1 MNYRYQ
7 KTARINELLIELKA
21 LRIVFDRLPTL
32 PRIEEHL
39 LRESILR
46 SSLYSARVEG
56 NTLTIEQARGIL
68 TNQSNTNLKK
78 LEVSNLLKAYRH
90 IYFGKIP
97 KKLSLTFISKLHQLV
112 MHNIVPQA
120 GKLRKEPWA
129 IFNQADIA
137 IYLAPPYSELPKLMG
152 KFINQ
157 ANSRTD
163 DPLINA
169 GFSQFI
175 FEKIH
180 PFADGN
186 GRVGRL
192 ISSYILKNKGYHFRG
207 LVSFEQYIDEHR
219 EMYYYGLEPNADG
232 TEFIEFFL
240 ESLANQANLFLD
252 QLKNLPVD
260 VPEDNLLPRR
270 QEILA
275 IIKDHPYCSF
285 DFITRRFA
293 SVNPK
298 TLHYDLLVLQKS
310 GLVKKL
316 GKTKGSVYQAGN
328 E

>member
-1 MNYRYQ
+1 MNYRYI
-7 KTARINELLIELKA
+7 KTPRINELLIELKA

-32 PRIEEHL
+32 PKVEEHL
-39 LRESILR
+39 LRESLLR

-56 NTLTIEQARGIL
+56 NSLTIQEARNIP
-68 TNQSNTNLKK
+68 TNQSVNNLKK

-90 IYFGKIP
+90 IYFNATP
-97 KKLSLTFISKLHQLV
+97 KKISLTFILKLHQQV
-112 MHNIVPQA
+112 MHNIVPKA

-137 IYLAPPYSELPKLMG
+137 IYLAPPYLELPELTAKLI
-152 KFINQ
+152 KQIN
-157 ANSRTD
+157 SKID
-163 DPLINA
+163 EPLINA
-169 GFSQFI
+169 GLSQFI

-192 ISSYILKNKGYHFRG
+192 ISSYILKNNKYHFRG

-219 EMYYYGLEPNADG
+219 ESYYRALEPNNDA
-232 TEFIEFFL
+232 TKFIEFIL
-240 ESLANQANLFLD
+240 ESLFNQANLFLD
-252 QLKNLPVD
+252 KLKDAPSELPSN
-260 VPEDNLLPRR
+260 NLLPRR
-270 QEILA
+270 QEMLA

-285 DFITRRFA
+285 DFIVRRFA

-298 TLHYDLLVLQKS
+298 TLHNDLAMLQKDN
-310 GLVKKL
+310 LIKRL
-316 GKTKGSVYQAGN
+316 GKTRGSVYQVK